1 LITFIEKKLKVSVSQ
16 LCPRIGTRIFCP
28 NPNGRPPLCGTG
40 VRSLA
45 AAQPYWPLALTTLLP
60 CFGQPAGSPPLTVIT
75 PLPATLETM
84 LCFNS
89 VDRCIPDA
97 AAPVPSTATTQ
108 NQIIFLLFLKKM
120 IKKATVSEL
129 ILLSLVNYSAVP
141 KKTQVEVKLLYLVE
155 RECNF

>member
-1 LITFIEKKLKVSVSQ
+1 MFW
-16 LCPRIGTRIFCP
+16 
-28 NPNGRPPLCGTG
+28 
-40 VRSLA
+40 A
-45 AAQPYWPLALTTLLP
+45 TLL
-60 CFGQPAGSPPLTVIT
+60 APPLTVII
-75 PLPATLETM
+75 
-84 LCFNS
+84 S
-89 VDRCIPDA
+89 VDWCIPDA